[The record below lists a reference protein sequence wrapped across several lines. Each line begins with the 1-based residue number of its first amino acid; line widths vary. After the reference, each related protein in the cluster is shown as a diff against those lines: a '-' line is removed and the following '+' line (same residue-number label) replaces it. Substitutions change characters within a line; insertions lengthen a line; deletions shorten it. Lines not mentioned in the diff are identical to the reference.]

1 MSLSEITA
9 DAGVEATYIPS
20 ADFPTES
27 IRHVATECPAATDAD
42 AAEVISEPVGTDSLS
57 TSVLLLGGMTVA
69 QKAIGLA
76 RNIAFCGLLLDTE
89 LGRWSLANSFLGLAA
104 PLVMAGLPGTF
115 GRYVEHYRAKG
126 QLRQFLLSTSVAC
139 AVISA
144 LCVILLYVFPSSCA
158 WLVFG
163 DSRKTELVRLTALA
177 LAAVVAFNFLAEL
190 FIALRQARLVSI
202 TQFVNS
208 LVFAV
213 VGVAL
218 LAGTSLREE
227 ALIHAF
233 LVANV
238 VSFLVGC
245 HGARESWR
253 SLPSDSRRLGQRE
266 LWSKMVPFTG
276 WIWASTLLINLFET
290 ADRFMLVH
298 LTPGRFGSADALVG
312 QYHCSRV
319 VPLMIV
325 GLACMFATVIVPYLS
340 HDWEQGRRDV
350 VSRRLNLS
358 MKMMSLGLTWGSAV
372 VLAGAPLLF
381 GWVLHGKYD
390 AGLDALPLTLT
401 YCTWFS
407 IGCVTQTYLSCAER
421 TSLISVAYLLGLAAN
436 IVLNFVLIPTL
447 GLSGAVTATAVSNLI
462 ALVLIQLYNIRL
474 GMQVDRGVWIAMV
487 VPMLI
492 CLGTLPAL
500 MGSMIVAVL
509 AFRGRWYF
517 SPDERRLLWDGVRGP
532 YERVRGRLR
541 VFGV

>member
-1 MSLSEITA
+1 MSLSEIMA
-9 DAGVEATYIPS
+9 DASAEAIFVPS
-20 ADFPTES
+20 TERPAEPVGHASAEFPT
-27 IRHVATECPAATDAD
+27 APD
-42 AAEVISEPVGTDSLS
+42 AEVAEANRQPAGTDSLS
-57 TSVLLLGGMTVA
+57 TSVLLLGSMTVA

-139 AVISA
+139 AAISA
-144 LCVILLYVFPSSCA
+144 LCVVLLYVFPNSCA

-177 LAAVVAFNFLAEL
+177 LGAVVAFNFLAEL
-190 FIALRQARLVSI
+190 FIALRQARLVSV

-208 LVFAV
+208 LVFAM

-245 HGARESWR
+245 HGAKETWR
-253 SLPSDSRRLGQRE
+253 SLPRDARRLGQRE

-358 MKMMSLGLTWGSAV
+358 MKLMSLGLTWGSAV
-372 VLAGAPLLF
+372 VLAGAPVLF

-390 AGLDALPLTLT
+390 AGRDALPLTLT

-421 TSLISVAYLLGLAAN
+421 TSLISVAYFLGLTAN
-436 IVLNFVLIPTL
+436 ILLNFALIPTW
-447 GLSGAVTATAVSNLI
+447 GLSGAVTATAASNLI

-474 GMQVDRGVWIAMV
+474 GMQVDRGVWIAMI

-500 MGSMIVAVL
+500 VGTMILALL

-517 SPDERRLLWDGVRGP
+517 NLDERRLLWEGIRGP
-532 YERVRGRLR
+532 YEQLRGRLR
-541 VFGV
+541 PFGV